1 MRIAEGNGAR
11 AEREECARIA
21 ARLIG
26 GMGGV
31 AQAIRAR
38 GESADRSAEGATPPI
53 AAALAAEREMAA
65 VFMCGACRRGHE
77 RHVSADGAQLV
88 HHLNDGMQARGEPYR
103 VVACGASAY
112 LRLRAAGPPPPAA
125 GGARATEA

>member
-1 MRIAEGNGAR
+1 MEKAR
-11 AEREECARIA
+11 ALACVTCGRNYAMHVMA
-21 ARLIG
+21 AG
-26 GMGGV
+26 
-31 AQAIRAR
+31 AQ
-38 GESADRSAEGATPPI
+38 RSARAQKRYHAWAPSPDAI